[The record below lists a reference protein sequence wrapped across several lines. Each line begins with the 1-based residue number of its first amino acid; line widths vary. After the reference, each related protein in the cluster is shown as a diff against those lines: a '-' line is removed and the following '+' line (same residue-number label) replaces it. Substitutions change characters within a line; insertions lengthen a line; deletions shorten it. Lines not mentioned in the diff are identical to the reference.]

1 MHELRRILINHRSG
15 DDNLACNNL
24 MTVAEREFVMFTRAV
39 TELFGP
45 EESKLSARDWLDE
58 VASMD
63 YLPAPMSREWRF
75 ITVAALARLTIRMT
89 LALQYPGTLATRING
104 KSSAIPPAAGWRS

>member
-1 MHELRRILINHRSG
+1 MHELPCILVNDRANGHNR
-15 DDNLACNNL
+15 ACNNL
-24 MTVAEREFVMFTRAV
+24 MTIAEQEFVVFTRAV

-63 YLPAPMSREWRF
+63 YLPGPMSREWRL

-89 LALQYPGTLATRING
+89 LALQYPNPLAT
-104 KSSAIPPAAGWRS
+104 A